1 LAKNCNITFW
11 QNPMHKSFERN
22 FGKKNFR
29 KFGKKIL
36 GKQKKVF
43 GKPDS
48 QKFLEKLWRNFLA
61 KS

>member
-1 LAKNCNITFW
+1 
-11 QNPMHKSFERN
+11 MHKSFERN